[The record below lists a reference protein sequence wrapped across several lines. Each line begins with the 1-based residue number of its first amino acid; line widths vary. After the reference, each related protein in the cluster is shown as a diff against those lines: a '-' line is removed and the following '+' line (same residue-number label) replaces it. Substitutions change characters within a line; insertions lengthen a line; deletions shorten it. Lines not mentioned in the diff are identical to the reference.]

1 MPRPTSTTSL
11 KPLAVGNVVTAAI
24 QLFRSHFKQ
33 YTKLTLQS
41 YLWLL
46 VPIYGWAKSLMI
58 SAMISRLAFGDLIGK
73 PESEAEAR
81 AQLEEKKWE
90 FLSLSI
96 LVGIISFFVVFVFY
110 IILIV
115 LVLIG
120 VGFVAVVGQ
129 DNLVLIGFMIVL
141 AVLGFFAFIATLTW
155 FFSRLIIT
163 ELPLAIETPM
173 DVSNSIKRSWTLTKS
188 YVLRLQGIVVVA
200 FLITLP
206 LQIITQT
213 LAFAIQIFLAGFMDE
228 DSGLFTLL
236 SFLLGYIIGIG
247 SGIFVVPFWQAV
259 KAVIYYDV
267 RSRSEGLGIEIHD
280 RAI

>member
-11 KPLAVGNVVTAAI
+11 KPLAAGNVVTAAI
-24 QLFRSHFKQ
+24 QLFRSHFQQ
-33 YTKLTLQS
+33 YIKLTLRS

-46 VPIYGWAKSLMI
+46 VPIYGWAKFLMI
-58 SAMISRLAFGDLIGK
+58 SAMISRLAFGDLIGR

-81 AQLEEKKWE
+81 AQLEDKKWE
-90 FLSLSI
+90 FLGLAI
-96 LVGIISFFVVFVFY
+96 LVGIISFFVFFAFY

-115 LVLIG
+115 LILIG
-120 VGFVAVVGQ
+120 VGFVAVAGE
-129 DNLVLIGFMIVL
+129 DNLVLIGIMIVL
-141 AVLGFFAFIATLTW
+141 AVLVFFMFIAVLTW

-173 DVSNSIKRSWTLTKS
+173 DVSNSIKRSWNLTKS
-188 YVLRLQGIVVVA
+188 YVLRLQGILVVA

-213 LAFAIQIFLAGFMDE
+213 LAIGAQILLGRFMDE
-228 DSGLFTLL
+228 DSEIFTLL
-236 SFLLGYIIGIG
+236 SFLLGYVIGIV
-247 SGIFVVPFWQAV
+247 SGVLVTPFWQAV

-267 RSRSEGLGIEIHD
+267 RSRSEGLGIEIRD